1 MIRYYVYDKCSDT
14 YSPLYARKDGAEH
27 DLECDITCK
36 WSTNAKIFDCEVSRK
51 PRRATGGRPKNH
63 VTKELIR
70 EWVLC
75 WNDRYDLRLHYDFP
89 AGAYIISDYYTG
101 KEIIDAKG
109 PKECMQMLEV
119 LEIAYKAG
127 LDAEK

>member
-1 MIRYYVYDKCSDT
+1 
-14 YSPLYARKDGAEH
+14 
-27 DLECDITCK
+27 
-36 WSTNAKIFDCEVSRK
+36 
-51 PRRATGGRPKNH
+51 
-63 VTKELIR
+63 
-70 EWVLC
+70 
-75 WNDRYDLRLHYDFP
+75 LRLHYDFP